1 MSLAIPTA
9 ERRAEALERALGEVR
24 ASRPAATRVLQ
35 LADDPSTDGQQL
47 AEAIEADPMMM
58 AQVLRLANSAA
69 FGMSHQVS
77 STQHA
82 VSVIG
87 FDAVRSVAALV
98 AAGLRNSRHAVPSG
112 FWRHSAG
119 TAAACSVLSGRF
131 GLSRG
136 EAFSLGLLHDIG
148 VAILQ
153 SVDPGPYASLRTSD
167 LDTRAQCGLELAEF
181 GMSHAEAAAQVLASW
196 NFPVNFVTA
205 IACHHDLDLGIT
217 PHERLLLAGEVLA
230 ALAEEPEA
238 ITSCDPSRLEALG
251 LSAQVLPAMVALTLD
266 YRSEVLATLLG

>member
-35 LADDPSTDGQQL
+35 LADDPATDGHRL
-47 AEAIEADPMMM
+47 SEAIEADPIMT

-69 FGMSHQVS
+69 FGMSHRVS

-87 FDAVRSVAALV
+87 FDAVRAMAALV
-98 AAGLRNSRHAVPSG
+98 AAGLRQSRHAMPTN
-112 FWRHSAG
+112 FWSHAAG
-119 TAAACSVLSGRF
+119 TAAACSVLAARF

-136 EAFSLGLLHDIG
+136 EAFSLGLLHDLG

-181 GMSHAEAAAQVLASW
+181 GMSHAEAAAQVLSSW
-196 NFPVNFVTA
+196 NFPEDFVGA
-205 IACHHDLDLGIT
+205 IACHHDLDIGSS
-217 PHERLLLAGEVLA
+217 PHEQILLAGEVLA
-230 ALAEEPEA
+230 ALADDPSA
-238 ITSCDPSRLEALG
+238 INSCDPERLDSLG
-251 LSAQVLPAMVALTLD
+251 LAQEMVPTMVALTLD
-266 YRSEVLATLLG
+266 YRTEVLATVAH